1 MALVPA
7 SPTIHA
13 YRTDA
18 AWTTSHRYRLV
29 KRNGDADFDL
39 CGAGELPFGALAEEV
54 VDCSSTARS
63 LPVQDGGHVRVMCG
77 GAITAGTLCM
87 SDGSAEAIT
96 GTDGNYVFGQAIGT
110 YVDGEVGVFAWGPS
124 YLETT

>member
-18 AWTTSHRYRLV
+18 AWTTSHRYLFV
-29 KRNGDADFDL
+29 KRNGDSDFDL

-63 LPVQDGGHVRVMCG
+63 LPVQDGGRIRVKCG
-77 GAITAGTLCM
+77 ASFNAGVAVM
-87 SDGSAEAIT
+87 SDGNGKAIAWTTGNAQAGVALSDGADGKVIAIT
-96 GTDGNYVFGQAIGT
+96 FS
-110 YVDGEVGVFAWGPS
+110 PS
-124 YLETT
+124 DD